1 MRPGEVFFIEEL
13 PDDKNAFNVAVHE
26 WQKRTRWLKIK
37 LAAVLFVLFSCF
49 AVPAG
54 GVYIVSQ
61 YVSFGVEQQDEHRVL
76 LPLVVQGPV
85 VWDTLGD
92 SYDQ

>member
-54 GVYIVSQ
+54 GAWVYSQ
-61 YVSFGVEQQDEHRVL
+61 YLAVEHVEQHEHRVL